1 VERDLTRPLRKNGNL
16 MSLQAS
22 GRYGGIHAATVVPL
36 RNDFSIDDK
45 ALAEH
50 IARVASVPGISGLL
64 VNGHAGENF
73 LLSPAEKRRVV
84 EVAREAAPRSCLIVS
99 GVNSE
104 SSLEAAAHARDAQE
118 AGADAIMVFPPNGWA
133 LFQEESTAVVHHR
146 YVQQATRLPI
156 FIYQAPVGAGAMA
169 YKLPVL
175 QALIDLPNVVAIKEG
190 SWEVATYEEHRRFVK
205 DRRPEIAVL
214 GSGDEHLLT
223 SYLIGS
229 EGSQVSLAAV
239 VPGLVVSL
247 WNSASAGDWEA
258 AKAQYELI
266 YPLAVA
272 IYRRAPSGRATA
284 RLKTCLR
291 LLGHLS
297 SDRVRPPLLRVPDDE
312 IAGLERAL
320 AASGTL

>member
-1 VERDLTRPLRKNGNL
+1 
-16 MSLQAS
+16 MSVPPS
-22 GRYGGIHAATVVPL
+22 NHYGGIHASTVVPL
-36 RNDFSIDDK
+36 RDDFSIDET

-50 IARVASVPGISGLL
+50 IARVSSVPGIMGLL

-73 LLSPAEKRRVV
+73 LLSRDEKRRVV
-84 EVAREAAPRSCLIVS
+84 DIAREAAAAGCLIIS
-99 GVNSE
+99 GVNAE
-104 SSLEAAAHARDAQE
+104 SSLEAAAHARDAE
-118 AGADAIMVFPPNGWA
+118 GAGADAVLVFPPNGWA
-133 LFQEESTAVVHHR
+133 LFQEEGTALIHHR
-146 YVQQATRLPI
+146 HVQEATDLPI

-175 QALIDLPNVVAIKEG
+175 QALIDLPNVVGIKEG
-190 SWEVATYEEHRRFVK
+190 SWEVAAYEEHRRFVK

-239 VPGLVVSL
+239 TPKLVVDL
-247 WNSASAGDWEA
+247 WNSATAGDWVA
-258 AKAQYELI
+258 ARAQYELI

-272 IYRRAPSGRATA
+272 IYRRQPSGRATA

-291 LLGHLS
+291 LLGRLP
-297 SDRVRPPLLRVPDDE
+297 SDQVRPPLLRVPEAE

-320 AASGTL
+320 AASGTS